1 MSEKIDGWER
11 GKAENV
17 PSYYFNGDTVSVAHD
32 RVHVT
37 IQMANGQTIAGTSIP
52 LPVLRALLA
61 EHQLHIVSEADM
73 AVLKAVE
80 MIPDGTL
87 VGILTGTQSRM
98 TGSVINTIE
107 VESARRDA
115 QKAGGA

>member
-1 MSEKIDGWER
+1 MSEKIDGWEVSALR
-11 GKAENV
+11 GERDNIGVIAEPDGIV
-17 PSYYFNGDTVSVAHD
+17 IDYGECWGDS
-32 RVHVT
+32 RVKLT
-37 IQMANGQTIAGTSIP
+37 LA
-52 LPVLRALLA
+52 VLRKLLA

-87 VGILTGTQSRM
+87 VGILTGTLIRM